1 MPRERFGRTPALL
14 AEMAVIVFSV
24 LLALGANEWRQAIAR
39 NATVATVR
47 ETMRAEVTAN
57 RSQVERALAHHQELV
72 AQLRSGGLELA
83 RLDLQESGIDTT
95 SAAAVGRTA
104 YAAALRLGAP
114 LRSEFVADRHPEGGW
129 RLRHGDDAFRLEVHG
144 DSVVIRGTGNIS
156 LQPPF
161 LVDSAWETAQ
171 ATHAAVHMDPAIIAS
186 LARARQLARHV
197 DFTTSRIVDM
207 LYGSTGA
214 AGALSA
220 LSDLVL
226 FEQLLLEA
234 YDDLLSRL

>member
-1 MPRERFGRTPALL
+1 
-14 AEMAVIVFSV
+14 
-24 LLALGANEWRQAIAR
+24 
-39 NATVATVR
+39 
-47 ETMRAEVTAN
+47 
-57 RSQVERALAHHQELV
+57 
-72 AQLRSGGLELA
+72 
-83 RLDLQESGIDTT
+83 
-95 SAAAVGRTA
+95 
-104 YAAALRLGAP
+104 
-114 LRSEFVADRHPEGGW
+114 
-129 RLRHGDDAFRLEVHG
+129 
-144 DSVVIRGTGNIS
+144 
-156 LQPPF
+156 
-161 LVDSAWETAQ
+161 
-171 ATHAAVHMDPAIIAS
+171 MDPAIIAS